1 MNVSSEEIRRLVR
14 EVLKVALPTIR
25 AVPAAAGGLVQRL
38 RAALA
43 GNKRVDVTIAHDG
56 DLNSFA
62 RDLVAAAE
70 QPDLREAVK
79 TGALTF
85 ALARAGNAVQATTAY
100 ATTTQAAHRV
110 DKGLLTETMV
120 TEIGRGANRIVTGK
134 GVVVTPLGRDR
145 ARELKIEIVRDR
157 S

>member
-14 EVLKVALPTIR
+14 EVLKDALPTIR

-85 ALARAGNAVQATTAY
+85 ALARAGKAVPATTAY
-100 ATTTQAAHRV
+100 ATTQAAHRV

>member
-1 MNVSSEEIRRLVR
+1 MMGAISSEEIRKLVR
-14 EVLKVALPTIR
+14 EVLKDALPAIKS
-25 AVPAAAGGLVQRL
+25 APAAAGGLVQKI
-38 RAALA
+38 RAALT
-43 GNKRVDVTIAHDG
+43 GTRRVEVAIAHDR

-62 RDLVAAAE
+62 CDLVAAAE
-70 QPDLREAVK
+70 QAEVRDAVK

-85 ALARAGNAVQATTAY
+85 TLIRGGSVVQALPV
-100 ATTTQAAHRV
+100 QAQHRV
-110 DKGLLTETMV
+110 DKGLITETMV
-120 TEIGRGANRIVTGK
+120 TEIGRKASRIVIGK